1 MAASG
6 FNALHRTAAAAM
18 GAFALMCATPAHAQ
32 SVIRDAEIEDT
43 LRVYTTPLLNAAGVA
58 PEDVHIYLIDDSS
71 INAFVAGG
79 QGGHRCWHGA
89 ILACRFS
96 PRRLRVRCPEN
107 QQRRGFRPSYRGA
120 AGDRKVP
127 DF

>member
-1 MAASG
+1 MVASG
-6 FNALHRTAAAAM
+6 FNALHRTAAAAV
-18 GAFALMCATPAHAQ
+18 GALALLCAAPAHAQ

-79 QGGHRCWHGA
+79 QNIFVHTGLIMAANSPNEVIGVLAHETGHIAGGH
-89 ILACRFS
+89 LARNS
-96 PRRLRVRCPEN
+96 
-107 QQRRGFRPSYRGA
+107 QA
-120 AGDRKVP
+120 
-127 DF
+127 